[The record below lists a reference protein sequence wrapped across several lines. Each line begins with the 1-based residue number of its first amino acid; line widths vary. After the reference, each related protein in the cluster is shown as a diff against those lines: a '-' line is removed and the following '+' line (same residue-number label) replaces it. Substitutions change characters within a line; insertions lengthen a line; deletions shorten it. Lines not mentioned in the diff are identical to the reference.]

1 MRGRFNVIGL
11 WEAAKGNP
19 DNERKFH
26 AELSEAIDSGE
37 VKSSEFSF
45 RELFEGLVDEGRSIV
60 SQWSNNPESRMSL
73 LEAGVQTA
81 NFSNITGQ
89 LMVNEVMAGYND
101 VSFIGDQLCRTMTTR
116 LARGEKVIGL
126 GGVGSGA
133 VEVVGEGQPYPFAGF
148 GEDWVQTPETAK
160 RGTIV
165 QITREAIVADLT
177 GQLLDRARGVG
188 YACGYD
194 REVRILD
201 AALGITSTWNRKN
214 VGVTATYDDNTG
226 NHDFDNL
233 QATNALV
240 DWTDIENAELLFDAM
255 VDPNTGDVI
264 SVIPNT
270 VVVPTALKY
279 TAMRIVNATEIKFG
293 DGASNTSQTTFST
306 NPVSGYSVVSSP
318 LVKNRTTS
326 ASTWFLGDFKKAF
339 RYMEVSPMQVVE
351 APTNATEEF
360 HRDIVNQYKVSEW
373 GVAACVEPRYVVKC
387 TG

>member
-11 WEAAKGNP
+11 WEAAKGKP
-19 DNERKFH
+19 ELEKKFH
-26 AELSEAIDSGE
+26 AELSEAIDAGE
-37 VKSSEFSF
+37 VKANEFSF
-45 RELFEGLVDEGRSIV
+45 RELFEGLVEDGRTIV

-73 LEAGVQTA
+73 LEAGVQTS

-89 LMVNEVMAGYND
+89 LMVNEVMAGFND

-126 GGVGSGA
+126 AGVGSGSI
-133 VEVVGEGQPYPFAGF
+133 EVVGEGQPYPFAGF

-177 GQLLDRARGVG
+177 GQILDRARGVG
-188 YACGYD
+188 YATGYD

-201 AALGITSTWNRKN
+201 AALGITSTYNRKN
-214 VGVTATYDDNTG
+214 LGVVATYGDNSG
-226 NHDFDNL
+226 AHDFDNL
-233 QATNALV
+233 AASNTLV

-255 VDPNTGDVI
+255 VDPNTGDAI
-264 SVIPNT
+264 NVIPNT
-270 VVVPTALKY
+270 LVVPTSLKY
-279 TAMRIVNATEIKFG
+279 TARRILDATGIQFG
-293 DGASNTSQTTFST
+293 DGASNTTRTIGS
-306 NPVSGYSVVSSP
+306 NPVGGAYSLVSSP
-318 LVKNRTTS
+318 LVRARTSSTT
-326 ASTWFLGDFKKAF
+326 TWFIGDFKKAF

-373 GVAACVEPRYVVKC
+373 GVAACVEPRFVVKC
-387 TG
+387 T